1 MEAAGLIRGKLDVF
15 CRQLEQSGKDVSI
28 MEICGTHTTAIFRS
42 GLRSLLPRQVGL
54 ISGPGCP
61 VCVTPRSYIDLA
73 VELAGLPGVI
83 LATFGDMIRVPG
95 SLKSLAEARASGGDI
110 RVVYSPLDALEIAEK
125 NNNSQVVFLG
135 VGFETTAPAV
145 AATVLRARQKETR
158 NFSILSAH
166 RLVPPAV
173 RALLAGKSFRAGA
186 MLLPGHVIALTGTRP
201 FDFITCEFGIPAA
214 VAGFE
219 PTEILA
225 ALTYLAG
232 RHDAFEPGQKLNKV
246 RNLYP
251 RLVDKDG
258 NKTAM
263 SMVAKVFRTIPARW
277 RGLGEIPGSG
287 LDLSDEYSLFDA
299 KKVFGL
305 MEKNVPDPPGCRCGL
320 VIVGELSPPDCPM
333 FGKACTPE
341 SPAGPCMVSAE
352 GSCAAHYKYNLD
364 NNFIT

>member
-1 MEAAGLIRGKLDVF
+1 MEVAGSIRGKLDVF
-15 CRQLEQSGKDVSI
+15 YRQLEQSDRDVTV
-28 MEICGTHTTAIFRS
+28 MEICGTHTNAIFRS
-42 GLRSLLPRQVGL
+42 GLRSLLPRQVRL

-95 SLKSLAEARASGGDI
+95 SIKSLAEARASGGDI
-110 RVVYSPLDALEIAEK
+110 RVVYSPLDALELAEK
-125 NNNSQVVFLG
+125 HNNSQVVFLG

-145 AATVLRARQKETR
+145 AATVLRARQKGVK
-158 NFSILSAH
+158 NFSVLSAH

-173 RALLAGKSFRAGA
+173 RALLAGKGFRAGA

-201 FDFITCEFGIPAA
+201 FDFIPCDYGIPAA

-232 RHDAFEPGQKLNKV
+232 RHAAFEPGQQNFHKV
-246 RNLYP
+246 KNLYP
-251 RLVDKDG
+251 RLVDEDG

-263 SMVAKVFRTIPARW
+263 NMVAKVFRTTPARW
-277 RGLGEIPGSG
+277 RGLGEIAGSG
-287 LDLSDEYSLFDA
+287 LELSDEYSLFDA

-305 MEKNVPDPPGCRCGL
+305 AEKNVPDPPGCRCGL

-341 SPAGPCMVSAE
+341 SPAGPCMVSTE
-352 GSCAAHYKYNLD
+352 GSCAAYYKYGPD
-364 NNFIT
+364 K